1 MLINSTVL
9 SSKATQDSS
18 LNRVLLKRSVHD
30 VFGPLYSFC
39 SVNQTAVLG
48 SQPTS
53 LAFSSTQVKSFFQ
66 SRSEKASYLLLLKM
80 N

>member
-18 LNRVLLKRSVHD
+18 LNRVLLKRSVHE

-53 LAFSSTQVKSFFQ
+53 WAFSSTQGKSYFQ
-66 SRSEKASYLLLLKM
+66 TRSEKASYPVLLKM